1 MASLLASA
9 DLAPSP
15 CALWGLPPFVGS
27 GHVGRE
33 GGGHVTLTL
42 PVPQAPDWVDA
53 EECHRCRVQFGV
65 VTRKVSVPP
74 GAAPR
79 PPAVA
84 VRPLHPL
91 EVLSLLAVT
100 SWCGGGQVHPQ
111 PCGHRGHR
119 GVLSLMACAVGGSLG
134 EAASPRGQE
143 CRGLGA
149 AGGSGVC
156 FPGLL
161 RP

>member
-1 MASLLASA
+1 M
-9 DLAPSP
+9 
-15 CALWGLPPFVGS
+15 
-27 GHVGRE
+27 
-33 GGGHVTLTL
+33 TLTL

-100 SWCGGGQVHPQ
+100 SWWWWGGGAKAKSTPS
-111 PCGHRGHR
+111 R
-119 GVLSLMACAVGGSLG
+119 AVILVTEGS
-134 EAASPRGQE
+134 
-143 CRGLGA
+143 
-149 AGGSGVC
+149 
-156 FPGLL
+156 
-161 RP
+161 